1 MEDPG
6 FTHQWPSNSL
16 ADINTVSIAASFWE
30 NSHHSFSHPIFDLE
44 PSMEVS
50 SHTDINRPMK
60 IIKTD
65 SWNSSNTDHVSNP
78 PLAISSPNQ
87 IPYSISNYATQV
99 GTLKTEDRALS
110 SESIITFSSDILE
123 SQGSFG
129 NQNCV
134 FKASQGVK
142 RISTNTKLS
151 NNQDHIM
158 AERKRR
164 EKLSQQFIA
173 LSAIVPGLKKM
184 DKASVLGD
192 AIKYLKQLEERVKT
206 LEEQV
211 RKKPIESVVF
221 VKKHEVCGDGEISS
235 SDENFSGGPYDEP
248 LPQIEAK
255 ICDKDV
261 LIRVHC
267 KKRKGVLEKTV
278 EEIEKLNLSVVNC
291 SSMTF
296 GSSVLDITIFA
307 QIDEEFTMQVKDLV
321 KNLHAALKL
330 FL

>member
-16 ADINTVSIAASFWE
+16 ADINTVSIIAPSFWE

-50 SHTDINRPMK
+50 SHTDINRPVK
-60 IIKTD
+60 ILKIN

-78 PLAISSPNQ
+78 PQATSSPNQ
-87 IPYSISNYATQV
+87 IPFYATQV
-99 GTLKTEDRALS
+99 GTLKTEDQVLS

-134 FKASQGVK
+134 FKASQGGK

-164 EKLSQQFIA
+164 EKLSQRFIA

-211 RKKPIESVVF
+211 RKKPIESVIF
-221 VKKHEVCGDGEISS
+221 VKKHEVCGDSEISS

-248 LPQIEAK
+248 LPQIEAR

-267 KKRKGVLEKTV
+267 EKRKGVLEKTV
-278 EEIEKLNLSVVNC
+278 EEIEKLRLRLVEFSK
-291 SSMTF
+291 SSSTLTF
-296 GSSVLDITIFA
+296 EYGVCLGFSNHNSTLISQNSIQNIIITF
-307 QIDEEFTMQVKDLV
+307 Q
-321 KNLHAALKL
+321 NS
-330 FL
+330 